1 MNLLTYIWLIFTALF
16 AGLGI
21 AHLVASGKSI
31 TEFSAEEIEY
41 RKVDVQFVGPT
52 TDVDLNKP
60 LRKFVQDF
68 NKYIKGYNDSS
79 RRGNLFTAFGYFL
92 ASATALVS
100 MLIEIKKV

>member
-1 MNLLTYIWLIFTALF
+1 M
-16 AGLGI
+16 
-21 AHLVASGKSI
+21 ASGKSI
-31 TEFSAEEIEY
+31 AEFSAEEIEY

-68 NKYIKGYNDSS
+68 NEYIDSFNKS
-79 RRGNLFTAFGYFL
+79 SHRGNLFTAFGYFL

-100 MLIEIKKV
+100 MVIEFNRV